1 MYFNYNF
8 VKWLYFS
15 LLVIMFGSAF
25 VLIEIS
31 LKSFSPVGIA
41 FIRVAIAAILLSLY
55 TLFKDFDLEALKS
68 NIILIFI
75 LGLTGTTLPFVLISW
90 AQTTINSS
98 ETGILIGFMPI
109 FTIIGSHYFFKYES
123 INPKKLFGF
132 ILGFF
137 GLAILLLNNDTS
149 INLYSNLMAKLAVV
163 LGAFLYALNALLVK
177 KIKNIKPLQLSA
189 AVMSVS
195 SLQLLVLL
203 GCIDQSIIVSSVVFF
218 DSLIAIIIMSVFS
231 TAIATVIYYRI
242 INNYGP
248 NFLSLVNYPIPIF
261 AFFAGVIFL
270 DEVFNIY
277 SIISLLLVIAAI
289 YISQKY

>member
-1 MYFNYNF
+1 
-8 VKWLYFS
+8 
-15 LLVIMFGSAF
+15 
-25 VLIEIS
+25 
-31 LKSFSPVGIA
+31 
-41 FIRVAIAAILLSLY
+41 
-55 TLFKDFDLEALKS
+55 
-68 NIILIFI
+68 
-75 LGLTGTTLPFVLISW
+75 
-90 AQTTINSS
+90 
-98 ETGILIGFMPI
+98 
-109 FTIIGSHYFFKYES
+109 
-123 INPKKLFGF
+123 
-132 ILGFF
+132 
-137 GLAILLLNNDTS
+137 
-149 INLYSNLMAKLAVV
+149 MAKLAVV

-203 GCIDQSIIVSSVVFF
+203 GCIDQSIIISSVVFF

>member
-41 FIRVAIAAILLSLY
+41 FIRVATAAILLSLY
-55 TLFKDFDLEALKS
+55 ALFKDFDLKALKS

-123 INPKKLFGF
+123 INLKKLFGF

-137 GLAILLLNNDTS
+137 GLAILLLNNDTN
-149 INLYSNLMAKLAVV
+149 IILYSNLMAKLAVV

>member
-41 FIRVAIAAILLSLY
+41 FIRVATAAILLSLY
-55 TLFKDFDLEALKS
+55 ALFKDFDLKALKS

-123 INPKKLFGF
+123 INLKKLFGF

-137 GLAILLLNNDTS
+137 GLAILLLNNDTN